1 MKYEVGDLLY
11 YNDFTSSFDSG
22 LHTIVGVDLQNT
34 GLPYLLQPP
43 LGAKEW
49 FSKESLDN
57 NFTRLPKLPGNPKVT
72 GEPMPAKTPSIQTKL
87 MELLLDEL
95 ELHKHKDFEITY
107 VKDGKKV
114 SVSVEDVNVG
124 CDPNDILIDGKSVG
138 TGLFNDGKVKSGIKI
153 QNPFR

>member
-1 MKYEVGDLLY
+1 
-11 YNDFTSSFDSG
+11 
-22 LHTIVGVDLQNT
+22 
-34 GLPYLLQPP
+34 
-43 LGAKEW
+43 
-49 FSKESLDN
+49 
-57 NFTRLPKLPGNPKVT
+57 
-72 GEPMPAKTPSIQTKL
+72 MPAKTSSIQTTL

-95 ELHKHKDFEITY
+95 ELHTHKDFEIAY

-124 CDPNDILIDGKSVG
+124 GDPNDILIDGKSVG

>member
-11 YNDFTSSFDSG
+11 SNDFTSWYESG
-22 LHTIVGVDLQNT
+22 LYTIVKIDSHDT
-34 GLPYLLQPP
+34 DLPYYLQDPS
-43 LGAKEW
+43 GGKHW
-49 FSKESLDN
+49 FSEESLDKYY
-57 NFTRLPKLPGNPKVT
+57 TRLPKVT

-95 ELHKHKDFEITY
+95 ELHTYKDFEIAY

-124 CDPNDILIDGKSVG
+124 WDPNDILIDGTSVG
-138 TGLFNDGKVKSGIKI
+138 TGLFNDGSIKMSSGLI
-153 QNPFR
+153 

>member
-11 YNDFTSSFDSG
+11 YNDCTSLFDSG
-22 LHTIVGVDLQNT
+22 LHTIVEVDLQNT
-34 GLPYLLQPP
+34 GLPYHLQPP
-43 LGAKEW
+43 LGVKKW
-49 FSKESLDN
+49 FSEESLND
-57 NFTRLPKLPGNPKVT
+57 NFTRLPKVSGNPKVT
-72 GEPMPAKTPSIQTKL
+72 GEPMPDKTPSIQTKL

-95 ELHKHKDFEITY
+95 ELHTHKDFEISY

-114 SVSVEDVNVG
+114 SLSVEDVNVG
-124 CDPNDILIDGKSVG
+124 CDPNDLFIDGESFG

>member
-1 MKYEVGDLLY
+1 MEYEVGDLLY
-11 YNDFTSSFDSG
+11 YNDDTGWYEGG
-22 LHTIVGVDLQNT
+22 LHTIVEIDFHDT
-34 GLPYLLQPP
+34 DLPYYLRSPS
-43 LGAKEW
+43 GSDHW
-49 FSKESLDN
+49 FSEECLND
-57 NFTRLPKLPGNPKVT
+57 NFTRLPKVSGNPKVT

-95 ELHKHKDFEITY
+95 ELHTYKDFEIAY

-124 CDPNDILIDGKSVG
+124 SDPNDILIDGKSVG